1 MTNILV
7 LGNDTTHIDVY
18 FEYILKEKL
27 NYNVFIWGENI
38 KKSFDYANKYKF
50 CNAVETAIELE
61 VLIKEIK
68 NIFISPRFVDDHFS
82 YLLYSLTNAELI
94 QNIFVDKILVN
105 NINQFNFI
113 EDLSKLS
120 NSNIISASPYRF
132 NESVNKFKFK
142 DFKNHSI
149 RLVSA
154 RCCNDLGSDYRFK
167 DLGFY
172 FIHISELLYSISKDI
187 ELLES
192 KPVGGE
198 LQLKVSI
205 DSTKIEII
213 LDDFQPTEDII
224 IKILKD
230 NKEIKKINFSNIL
243 DIEKMYNNYFDFVT
257 KFFLDKINS
266 DELLLTLKSHKK
278 AIQFMNEV
286 RKSQ

>member
-7 LGNDTTHIDVY
+7 LGNDTTHIDAY

-38 KKSFDYANKYKF
+38 ERSFDYANKYKF

-61 VLIKEIK
+61 VLIKEIE
-68 NIFISPRFVDDHFS
+68 NIFISPRFVDDHFP
-82 YLLYSLTNAELI
+82 YLLYTLTNAELN

-132 NESVNKFKFK
+132 NDSVNKFELK

-149 RLVSA
+149 SLLSA
-154 RCCNDLGSDYRFK
+154 RYCNDLGSDYRFK

-172 FIHISELLYSISKDI
+172 FIHISELLSVISGDI
-187 ELLES
+187 ILEEINIIENGVLI
-192 KPVGGE
+192 KA
-198 LQLKVSI
+198 LI
-205 DSTKIEII
+205 DSIKIEII

-230 NKEIKKINFSNIL
+230 NKEIKKINFSNNS
-243 DIEKMYNNYFDFVT
+243 DIVKMYDNYFDFVT
-257 KFFLDKINS
+257 KFFENKINS
-266 DELLLTLKSHKK
+266 DELVLILESHKK
-278 AIQFMNEV
+278 AIQLMNEV